1 MFNRSNNERPAYV
14 VDAIPGARAALKAWE
29 ATLDTPAEAA
39 AHRAHRVAI
48 DAGNGKYIF
57 RHGKAEPRNNTTH
70 AEVDALL
77 ATLRTAEA
85 LAASFGTKTRSA
97 RASFE
102 RLFTAEAYSAAG
114 VPAIAAAE
122 ALSLH
127 AEAVEAWA
135 TLQRVLPE
143 RDHAH
148 TLAGA
153 PGLSWSA
160 GPGGIS
166 SQQGGADWFYGQ
178 VLSAFKVEALEAVA
192 GLGDFSP
199 ALRAQLSAPVVAI
212 STPVPA

>member
-1 MFNRSNNERPAYV
+1 MFHRSTSEKPDYV
-14 VDAIPGARAALKAWE
+14 IDAIPGARAALTAWQ
-29 ATLDTPAEAA
+29 ATLDTPEEAA
-39 AHRAHRVAI
+39 ARRAHRVAI

-57 RHGKAEPRNNTTH
+57 RHGKAEPRGITTH

-85 LAASFGTKTRSA
+85 LTASFGTKTRWA
-97 RASFE
+97 RAAYDK
-102 RLFTAEAYSAAG
+102 LFSYEAFVEAG
-114 VPAIAAAE
+114 VPAIAASE

-153 PGLSWSA
+153 PGVSWSA
-160 GPGGIS
+160 GPGGLS
-166 SQQGGADWFYGQ
+166 SHRGGADYFYNQ
-178 VLSAFKVEALEAVA
+178 ALTAFNVEAVEAVA
-192 GLGDFSP
+192 GLGNFSSE
-199 ALRAQLSAPVVAI
+199 LRAELSKTVVQPT
-212 STPVPA
+212 TPVEA